1 MGRAVARLAVIVS
14 GSRRRKVRRA
24 CAASRCTP
32 AGLTCRAAVTC
43 VKQDHPPRGARLRV
57 PFFHAAPYKRALG
70 SWGGCK
76 RFRLAVVCAVFA
88 RQGVK
93 GRSARVFGVYT
104 GGSPWRVHAFARGP
118 SGFQS
123 RPRPV
128 KPVRIAGQLAHL
140 VRRRASS
147 KAFEGGHFPNFCT
160 VSGYCLR
167 GDSGACCLQRVCR
180 LSAAHTCRVR
190 FPVARGGFGIQ
201 RQGIHLRFLC
211 CRIGVRTVRTTWT
224 GHGPRRRTDRR

>member
-43 VKQDHPPRGARLRV
+43 VKQDHPPRGTRLRV

-93 GRSARVFGVYT
+93 GRSARVFGVYF
-104 GGSPWRVHAFARGP
+104 GSFSGHIQAIACRDAF
-118 SGFQS
+118 
-123 RPRPV
+123 
-128 KPVRIAGQLAHL
+128 L
-140 VRRRASS
+140 
-147 KAFEGGHFPNFCT
+147 
-160 VSGYCLR
+160 
-167 GDSGACCLQRVCR
+167 
-180 LSAAHTCRVR
+180 
-190 FPVARGGFGIQ
+190 
-201 RQGIHLRFLC
+201 
-211 CRIGVRTVRTTWT
+211 
-224 GHGPRRRTDRR
+224 

>member
-1 MGRAVARLAVIVS
+1 MTVPLNVNRLKVCGGVSHVVRQFADIQPLASRSS

-70 SWGGCK
+70 SWDGCK
-76 RFRLAVVCAVFA
+76 RFRGAVVCAMFA

-93 GRSARVFGVYT
+93 GRSAWVFGVYT
-104 GGSPWRVHAFARGP
+104 GGSPWRVHTFARGP

-123 RPRPV
+123 LS
-128 KPVRIAGQLAHL
+128 G
-140 VRRRASS
+140 SS
-147 KAFEGGHFPNFCT
+147 
-160 VSGYCLR
+160 
-167 GDSGACCLQRVCR
+167 
-180 LSAAHTCRVR
+180 
-190 FPVARGGFGIQ
+190 I
-201 RQGIHLRFLC
+201 
-211 CRIGVRTVRTTWT
+211 
-224 GHGPRRRTDRR
+224 